1 MDNDVS
7 TERSAINPH
16 LGLRDA
22 TAPWH
27 ASTERA
33 FEQFDLRHREG
44 YVAFLLAQAGAL
56 LPLEDAVQQNGIDR
70 FIADWGVRRR
80 GNFVLADLER
90 LGVPRERIPVC
101 RLPDASYD
109 PLAIAYVLEGS
120 RHGARVL
127 LRRMLTGDP
136 ALANATMFL
145 GQPFQAK
152 QWTIFLDILRQNRG
166 QPDQQAHLQETG
178 IAGFRLFTQSA
189 EMVAG

>member
-1 MDNDVS
+1 MEPDG
-7 TERSAINPH
+7 ERRLDRTQRDQPH

-56 LPLEDAVQQNGIDR
+56 LPLADAVQQNGVDR

-90 LGVPRERIPVC
+90 LCVPRELIPMC
-101 RLPDASYD
+101 RLPDGAS
-109 PLAIAYVLEGS
+109 
-120 RHGARVL
+120 R
-127 LRRMLTGDP
+127 P
-136 ALANATMFL
+136 AT
-145 GQPFQAK
+145 AK
-152 QWTIFLDILRQNRG
+152 
-166 QPDQQAHLQETG
+166 A
-178 IAGFRLFTQSA
+178 A
-189 EMVAG
+189 